1 MRAVDAT
8 TGVKDWRRR
17 GGGSGG
23 GVTEYRKYVL
33 LLGGGSY
40 YPKARPSKI
49 EWLLEVAMNASQ

>member
-1 MRAVDAT
+1 MAL
-8 TGVKDWRRR
+8 G
-17 GGGSGG
+17 GG